1 MRLEDSL
8 VDQSYVDVNLIS
20 DADLVYGENLVDA
33 DGDRILI
40 DAMLHERISFF
51 RGWFWRTSYG
61 VCRVRLAQTFFED
74 GSGLLGRYQYWS

>member
-40 DAMLHERISFF
+40 DAVAARTGFILLEDGLGELVMEFAETRASFF
-51 RGWFWRTSYG
+51 DIEVWHR
-61 VCRVRLAQTFFED
+61 
-74 GSGLLGRYQYWS
+74 RYLMDF